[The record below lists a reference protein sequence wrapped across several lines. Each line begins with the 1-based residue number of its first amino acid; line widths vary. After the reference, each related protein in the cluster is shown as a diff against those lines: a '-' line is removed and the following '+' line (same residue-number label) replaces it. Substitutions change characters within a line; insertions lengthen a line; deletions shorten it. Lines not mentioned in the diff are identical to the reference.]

1 MYTTVA
7 DMLLTQLGAL
17 ADQLAHVLPW
27 VKHLSEDER
36 AELLADLAQAGAQAR
51 HTGQSQP
58 LLAVL
63 EDWEATAQALGDK
76 HLTDRL
82 LSPMTA
88 QDYTP
93 WEAIRGNIPGETA
106 S

>member
-7 DMLLTQLGAL
+7 DMLVTQLGAL

-27 VKHLSEDER
+27 VKQLTEDER
-36 AELLADLAQAGAQAR
+36 AALLADLAQACAQVR
-51 HTGQSQP
+51 QTGQPQT
-58 LLAVL
+58 LLEVL
-63 EDWEATAQALGDK
+63 EDWEATAQAMGDK
-76 HLTDRL
+76 PLTGRL

-93 WEAIRGNIPGETA
+93 WEAIRARHTR
-106 S
+106 

>member
-1 MYTTVA
+1 MYTTIV
-7 DMLLTQLGAL
+7 DTLMTQLGAL
-17 ADQLAHVLPW
+17 ADQLAPVLPW
-27 VKHLSEDER
+27 VRHLTEDER
-36 AELLADLAQAGAQAR
+36 AALLVDLAQAWAQVR
-51 HTGQSQP
+51 QTGQSQP

-76 HLTDRL
+76 QLTDRL

-88 QDYTP
+88 HDYTP
-93 WEAIRGNIPGETA
+93 WEAISADISGETA